1 MSTCPHC
8 GREVA
13 ADAPLA
19 VCPECLLKAGLASRD
34 ATMTDAAGAGSHDA
48 QAFTA
53 PAPTVLQPSFPQLEI
68 TELIG
73 QGGMGAVYKARQPG
87 LDRWVALKVLP
98 PTKGADAAFF
108 ERFTREA
115 RALARLS
122 HPGIVAVHDFGQAG
136 GFIYFVM
143 EYLDGVNLR
152 HLLRSGRVSP
162 REAMAIVPQIC
173 EALQYAHDHGIVH
186 RDIKPENILVDKQGR
201 VKIADFGLAKLME
214 APASGDRL
222 TQAQEAMG
230 TPQYMAPEQIE
241 HPLEVDHRADIYSL
255 GVVFYEMLTGELP
268 LGRFPPPS
276 QKVRIDV
283 RLDEV
288 VLRSLEKAPERRYQH
303 ASEVKTQVETIV
315 ARSAPPPA
323 PEQRLSGLA
332 LAGAITGLA
341 ALALLV
347 LSYLTPLGGLPKLLL
362 VAIAL
367 PVTTLLGGLAVA
379 EIRRSDGRE
388 RGLGLAVFDLLL
400 FPLLAIGSLI
410 LWLSYELL
418 RFASA
423 WILARPASLSEP
435 DLAIV
440 AIAAL
445 PAAVL
450 ADILVARWVWRVAH
464 RPPRETATPDTA
476 ADLRF
481 ARIQRAW
488 TTVLLVGLPVCLAL
502 AAALVKSRHDRLE
515 RLMTLARE
523 SRREPVHAAEA
534 QVQAGRYSKTA
545 DPGTP
550 TGRYTQDQT
559 LRLERDG
566 TARFVTVITQRN
578 SSGRPLDAHRFV
590 NSDFVDVKR
599 VTDWQGREI
608 PFAVRRQGESF
619 RYSAPLSEPVQ
630 PGEWFSVTIEGFMKG
645 LVKPADEPGV
655 FEYRMRHWP
664 AVDEGMRRIER
675 HLLPEG
681 ATLIYKE
688 PPELR
693 EDVRD
698 GRIELSVD
706 RVIPPGDSLEVVYR
720 YRLETVGV
728 KE

>member
-34 ATMTDAAGAGSHDA
+34 ATMTDAAGAGSPDA

-53 PAPTVLQPSFPQLEI
+53 PAPAVLQPSFPQLEI

-98 PTKGADAAFF
+98 PAKGADAAFF

-341 ALALLV
+341 ALMLLS

-362 VAIAL
+362 LVTAL
-367 PVTTLLGGLAVA
+367 PASTLLGVLAVS
-379 EIRRSDGRE
+379 EIRRSSGRVW
-388 RGLGLAVFDLLL
+388 GLGLAVFDALL
-400 FPLLAIGSLI
+400 FPLLLLDMLI
-410 LWLSYELL
+410 VWLVFESI
-418 RFASA
+418 RFGTA

-440 AIAAL
+440 AVAAL
-445 PAAVL
+445 PAIVL
-450 ADILVARWVWRVAH
+450 ADILLARWVWRMAN
-464 RPPRETATPDTA
+464 RPPQGAETQNPEVER
-476 ADLRF
+476 RF
-481 ARIQRAW
+481 TRVQRAW
-488 TTVLLVGLPVCLAL
+488 ALALLAVVPISLLLAL
-502 AAALVKSRHDRLE
+502 AHIRIRHVRLE
-515 RLMTLARE
+515 ALHTLARAASIEQAQKSLSEANE
-523 SRREPVHAAEA
+523 SRYAKAAD
-534 QVQAGRYSKTA
+534 RT
-545 DPGTP
+545 TP
-550 TGRYTQDQT
+550 PERYTQDQT
-559 LRLERDG
+559 LRLDRDG

-578 SSGRPLDAHRFV
+578 SSASPLDAHRFV

-608 PFAVRRQGESF
+608 PFAVRRQGELF

-655 FEYRMRHWP
+655 FAYRMRHWP

-693 EDVRD
+693 EGVRD
-698 GRIELSVD
+698 GRIELSID